1 MRLRSSASSHLF
13 YSFSARMARGSRR
26 FCALYAAPSRL
37 TTITSQQ
44 RRSFSK
50 ENLCSHQRF
59 CQGTASAVPYSSR
72 PRAALAAEVRSP
84 VRSAGSQFQYNRS
97 IAHFFLSPPSALRTH
112 ICSSPTCPHEGRA
125 TCHPSVVLQQ
135 CPRSIRE
142 FQTRIAQQTPRFIR
156 GSSRGAHKKDSHK

>member
-97 IAHFFLSPPSALRTH
+97 IAHFFLSPPIRATYSHLLVTHLPSRRKGHLSPVSCFATMSALN
-112 ICSSPTCPHEGRA
+112 S
-125 TCHPSVVLQQ
+125 
-135 CPRSIRE
+135 
-142 FQTRIAQQTPRFIR
+142 
-156 GSSRGAHKKDSHK
+156 